1 MIRHFALVFG
11 AGLFGLLPAVDHRR
25 IPPSFFRQIVL
36 IALPAVL
43 MAIALALRA
52 PDGAPV
58 ATAAI
63 ALGVTTFVYLGCILT
78 RRIPMARILAWC
90 LTGLA
95 IAALAAEARGER
107 GGFGFL
113 SAATAAG
120 LLGSVLLAML
130 LGHAY
135 LNIPGLPIVHLR
147 RLGWLL
153 GAFLGA
159 RLIVV
164 GLAAGQLLSGKDA
177 IRTSPLDAEAILASD
192 LPFLGVRL
200 ALGVLVPG
208 VLAVM
213 VDRTARIRST
223 QSATG
228 LLYVALIFVLFGEL
242 IASYLWAASGLPA

>member
-1 MIRHFALVFG
+1 VIRHFGLVFG
-11 AGLFGLLPAVDHRR
+11 AGLLGLLPVVDHRR
-25 IPPSFFRQIVL
+25 IPASFFRLIVL
-36 IALPAVL
+36 LALPAL
-43 MAIALALRA
+43 LLAIALAFRTA
-52 PDGAPV
+52 GARQV
-58 ATAAI
+58 VMAAS
-63 ALGVTTFVYLGCILT
+63 ALGLAALVYLGCILSG
-78 RRIPMARILAWC
+78 RIPAAQILGWC

-95 IAALAAEARGER
+95 IASLAAEAHGEGR
-107 GGFGFL
+107 GFL
-113 SAATAAG
+113 SAVTAAG
-120 LLGSVLLAML
+120 LLGSVMLAML

-159 RLIVV
+159 RLITV
-164 GLAAGQLLSGKDA
+164 GLAAARLLGGSAARSG
-177 IRTSPLDAEAILASD
+177 RMDAEAILASD

-242 IASYLWAASGLPA
+242 IASYLWAASGLAA

>member
-11 AGLFGLLPAVDHRR
+11 AGLLGLLPVVDHRR
-25 IPPSFFRQIVL
+25 IPASFFRLIVL
-36 IALPAVL
+36 LALPAL
-43 MAIALALRA
+43 LLAIALAVRSPAGRDVTVSAITL
-52 PDGAPV
+52 GL
-58 ATAAI
+58 AA
-63 ALGVTTFVYLGCILT
+63 LVYLGCILSG
-78 RRIPMARILAWC
+78 RIAKARILAWC

-95 IAALAAEARGER
+95 IAALAAEAHGHGR
-107 GGFGFL
+107 GFGFL
-113 SAATAAG
+113 SVATAAG
-120 LLGSVLLAML
+120 LLGSVMLAML

-147 RLGWLL
+147 RLGWLF

-159 RLIVV
+159 RLIAV
-164 GLAAGQLLSGKDA
+164 GLAAGLLLGGKA
-177 IRTSPLDAEAILASD
+177 AGRTGPLDAEAILASD
-192 LPFLGVRL
+192 LPFLGLRL
-200 ALGVLVPG
+200 AMGVLVPG

-228 LLYVALIFVLFGEL
+228 LLYVALVFVLFGEL

>member
-11 AGLFGLLPAVDHRR
+11 AGLLGLLPVVDQRR
-25 IPPSFFRQIVL
+25 IPASFFRQIVV

-43 MAIALALRA
+43 LAIALALRA
-52 PDGAPV
+52 PGGDALALV
-58 ATAAI
+58 TI
-63 ALGVTTFVYLGCILT
+63 ALGLTALVYLGCILSG
-78 RRIPMARILAWC
+78 RMKASRILAWC
-90 LTGLA
+90 LTG
-95 IAALAAEARGER
+95 IGFAALAAEARSQ
-107 GGFGFL
+107 GGASGFL

-120 LLGSVLLAML
+120 LLGSVMLAML

-147 RLGWLL
+147 RLGWLF

-159 RLIVV
+159 RLIAV
-164 GLAAGQLLSGKDA
+164 GLAAGKLLGGNAASAPG
-177 IRTSPLDAEAILASD
+177 RLDAEAILASD